1 MAIASRLNIT
11 RSLCEEFNTQFLYDF
26 LTSIHFFDTP
36 TKTILSAD
44 RTPSKY
50 PRTTNVTVAE
60 QIVEHIEVAGGK
72 DQRAKAVT
80 TFSNLTGL
88 MFPYHNPFRKM
99 THETK
104 IFHIHIMRSTE
115 TIQKKN
121 QN

>member
-11 RSLCEEFNTQFLYDF
+11 RSLWEEFNTQFLYDF
-26 LTSIHFFDTP
+26 LTSI
-36 TKTILSAD
+36 
-44 RTPSKY
+44 PSKY

-60 QIVEHIEVAGGK
+60 QRVEHIEVAGGK